1 MKKFLFVAVM
11 AALLMG
17 TAVDATAKVKKTQ
30 KRKAQTTKV
39 ATSNQKAITSNQQTM
54 KIDKG
59 MYTHEGATRYANG
72 DVADLE
78 MAFVQDLYM
87 QYVYTGNIYNE
98 AYFPYVKIKFNDA
111 ALEQIKDAEGN
122 YDWTILT
129 GRKDDKIGVTPD
141 NFFIRR
147 HGEKGFMV
155 TDGGDFKCY
164 LKVEGPEGAYKIT
177 QVSAEEVKM

>member
-11 AALLMG
+11 TALLMG
-17 TAVDATAKVKKTQ
+17 TTVDASAKVKKTQ
-30 KRKAQTTKV
+30 KRKAQTAKV
-39 ATSNQKAITSNQQTM
+39 VTSNNQNM

-59 MYTHEGATRYANG
+59 MYTSEDATRYANG

-111 ALEQIKDAEGN
+111 ALEQLKDAEGN

-129 GRKDDKIGVTPD
+129 GRKNDKIGVTPE
-141 NFFIRR
+141 NFFIKR
-147 HGEKGFMV
+147 HGEKGFVV
-155 TDGGDFKCY
+155 TDGSDFKCY

-177 QVSAEEVKM
+177 QVSNEPVKM